1 MFLKR
6 ISYSFRVD
14 VALAA
19 AAKVILEG
27 GNCLLFGD
35 VFTLVVQCRG
45 HVSKKK
51 SEQKLYKN
59 KINSCDKISFDSSGM
74 SLLTTLGIQR
84 ICRRVLGSELL
95 FLFVDIFHFKFPLHD
110 AYDSF
115 TQFEKARTPRTWP
128 CYFFML
134 ALLIIGPESGY
145 WLCLSITH

>member
-1 MFLKR
+1 M
-6 ISYSFRVD
+6 
-14 VALAA
+14 
-19 AAKVILEG
+19 
-27 GNCLLFGD
+27 
-35 VFTLVVQCRG
+35 
-45 HVSKKK
+45 SKKK
-51 SEQKLYKN
+51 SEQKHYKN
-59 KINSCDKISFDSSGM
+59 KINNCDKISFDSSGM

-134 ALLIIGPESGY
+134 ALLIIGPESGH